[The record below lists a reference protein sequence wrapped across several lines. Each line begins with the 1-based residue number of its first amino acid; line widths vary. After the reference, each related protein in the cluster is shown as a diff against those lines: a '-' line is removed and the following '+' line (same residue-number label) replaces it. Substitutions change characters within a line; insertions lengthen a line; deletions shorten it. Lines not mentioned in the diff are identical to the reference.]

1 MNKIYN
7 AERTI
12 SEFHHCNSFVRGV
25 MGPVGSGKSVGCCM
39 EILAR
44 AARQRP
50 NSDGIRKSRWA
61 IIRNTYG
68 ELKTT
73 TIKTWQD
80 WVGSDVC
87 PIVYDSPIRGLA
99 IIPQGDGTVVNLEVL
114 FIALDRP
121 EHVKKLLSLELTGGW
136 INEAREVPK
145 AILDGLTSRVGRY
158 PNISDGGASWS
169 GVIMDTN
176 PCDDDHWWYRLA
188 EEETPQGWTF
198 FQQPP
203 ALTKHPTAG
212 YVANPHAENICNHV
226 KGYNYYLDMLP
237 GKTEEWIKVYVLGQY
252 GNVMEGKVCYPE
264 YNDDLHCAKGDL
276 YPISNL
282 PLVIGFD
289 FGLTP
294 ACIIGQMTAR
304 GGLRLL
310 DEIVTQDMGIKQFM
324 RDIFMPKITTE
335 FKPFYDE
342 GNIYIVG
349 DPAGGQRAQ
358 ADATMT
364 CFDEIAKFGFDCE
377 PGDTNAFIPR
387 REAVAAFL
395 TRITD
400 GIPSFQMSPKCKIL
414 RRGFLGGYHYARVQ
428 VQGDE
433 RYKDEPDKNQY
444 SHIQDALQ
452 YLAMRVT
459 RGNIVT
465 RATLKKF
472 EQQKESRSTW
482 SM

>member
-1 MNKIYN
+1 MGKVYY
-7 AERTI
+7 AEKTI
-12 SEFHHCNSFVRGV
+12 AKFHNDDSFVRGV

-44 AARQRP
+44 SARQRP
-50 NSDGIRKSRWA
+50 NTEGIRKSRWA
-61 IIRNTYG
+61 IVRNTYG

-80 WVGSDVC
+80 WIGADVC

-99 IIPQGDGTVVNLEVL
+99 IIPQSDGTVINLEVL

-176 PCDDDHWWYRLA
+176 PPDDSHWWYKFA
-188 EEETPQGWTF
+188 EEETPLNWKF
-198 FQQPP
+198 YQQPP
-203 ALTKHPTAG
+203 ALIKHPTAG
-212 YVANPHAENICNHV
+212 YIPNPKAENIDNHI
-226 KGYNYYLDMLP
+226 KKYDYYLDMLA

-252 GNVMEGKVCYPE
+252 GNVLEGKVVYPE
-264 YNDDLHCAKGDL
+264 YNDDLHCAKGEL
-276 YPISNL
+276 FPIQNV
-282 PLVIGFD
+282 PLVVGFD

-294 ACIIGQMTAR
+294 SCIIGQQTAR
-304 GGLRLL
+304 GGARIL
-310 DEIVTQDMGIKQFM
+310 DEIVTENMGIKQFM
-324 RDIFMPKITTE
+324 RDLFVPYISTAY
-335 FKPFYDE
+335 KPFYDS

-364 CFDEIAKFGFDCE
+364 CFDEILKFGFNCE
-377 PGDTNAFIPR
+377 AAETNAFLPR
-387 REAVAAFL
+387 RESVACL
-395 TRITD
+395 MTRITD
-400 GIPSFQMSPKCKIL
+400 GVPAFQISPKCKIL

-433 RYKDEPDKNQY
+433 RFREEPEKNGY

-452 YLAMRVT
+452 YWAMRVA

-465 RATLKKF
+465 KSYSAELD
-472 EQQKESRSTW
+472 SRPSRTTW